1 MFSNAVKQLC
11 FNASLF
17 RGNCLELRTGA
28 FVQYEKVLNAGVLRK
43 NMCGD
48 IIAWKTVVF
57 RITSTSGVRY
67 NSMETVVFRITSTS
81 GVRYNS
87 MENCGIQ
94 DYQHKWCEKFSRGK
108 AE

>member
-28 FVQYEKVLNAGVLRK
+28 FVQYEKVLNAGVLLK

-57 RITSTSGVRY
+57 RITSTNGVR
-67 NSMETVVFRITSTS
+67 NFHEAKPGEIFLCTSAISLNITVFLAI
-81 GVRYNS
+81 
-87 MENCGIQ
+87 MC
-94 DYQHKWCEKFSRGK
+94 
-108 AE
+108 